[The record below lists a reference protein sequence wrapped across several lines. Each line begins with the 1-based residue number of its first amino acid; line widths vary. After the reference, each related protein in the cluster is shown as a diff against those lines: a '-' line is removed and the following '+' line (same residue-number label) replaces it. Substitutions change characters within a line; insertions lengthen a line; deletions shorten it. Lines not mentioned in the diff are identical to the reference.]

1 MKITII
7 TPTYNSAATVV
18 DTLESIAAQDH
29 AEVEHIVMDGDSTDG
44 TLGIVGRYGHVA
56 QVISGRDRGLYDAM
70 NKGIGEAN
78 GDVIAFLHSDDF
90 YAHSRVL
97 SSVAAVF
104 KEQPVDAVYGDL
116 QYVRYHNVNRVVRHW
131 KAGPY
136 REDSFKWGWMPPHPT
151 LFVRKECF
159 EQWGRFNL
167 AMGTAADYEL
177 MLRFIHRYGMK
188 VAYLPDVLVKM
199 RTGGASN
206 ASLGAR
212 WRANRK
218 DREAWRVNDLT
229 PFWFTLQLKPLRKLT
244 QYILK

>member
-1 MKITII
+1 M
-7 TPTYNSAATVV
+7 
-18 DTLESIAAQDH
+18 QDYPH
-29 AEVEHIVMDGDSTDG
+29 VEHIVMDGGSTDE
-44 TLGIVGRYGHVA
+44 TVAIISSYPHVA
-56 QVISGRDRGLYDAM
+56 KMESSLDKGIYDAM
-70 NKGIGEAN
+70 NKGIAVSS
-78 GDVIAFLHSDDF
+78 GDVIGFLNSDDF

-104 KEQPVDAVYGDL
+104 KNQQVYAVYGDL
-116 QYVRYHNVNRVVRHW
+116 QYVRNKDVNRVVRHW

-136 REDSFKWGWMPPHPT
+136 REDAFKWGWMPPHPT
-151 LFVRKECF
+151 LFVRRECF
-159 EQWGRFNL
+159 EKWGRFNL

-218 DREAWRVNDLT
+218 DREAWKVNDLT

-244 QYILK
+244 QYIIK